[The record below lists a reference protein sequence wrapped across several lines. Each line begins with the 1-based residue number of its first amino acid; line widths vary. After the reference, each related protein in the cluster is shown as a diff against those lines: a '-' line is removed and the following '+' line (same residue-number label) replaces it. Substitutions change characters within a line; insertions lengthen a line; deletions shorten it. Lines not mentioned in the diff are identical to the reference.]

1 MRQEKWVRIG
11 RQTIGITQV
20 DLSLKWSL

>member
-11 RQTIGITQV
+11 RQTLSMTQV

>member
-11 RQTIGITQV
+11 RQMLSMTQV
-20 DLSLKWSL
+20 YLRCQWSL